1 MSAIRIAELTRL
13 YRARYGDV
21 LPNNDKSRELIDI
34 VAQHMIC
41 LTGHPMKR
49 LFEWCALHSPWLTIP
64 ELSAVLANSAQ
75 HPQSWK
81 ADSMAWKLG
90 LTFADRQTLK
100 IHTIGAI
107 DCNAAQ
113 RRARRKRLDKAR
125 QKRLRAARKE
135 AANETQAIPTP

>member
-13 YRARYGDV
+13 YRARYGEV

-49 LFEWCALHSPWLTIP
+49 LFDWSTLRAPWMTLP
-64 ELSAVLANSAQ
+64 ELSSILADVAQ

-81 ADSMAWKLG
+81 ADSLAWKLG

-100 IHTIGAI
+100 IHTIGAV
-107 DCNAAQ
+107 DCNASQ
-113 RRARRKRLDKAR
+113 RRARRKRLAKQR
-125 QKRLRAARKE
+125 YKRLRKAQKQAAI
-135 AANETQAIPTP
+135 ETQAATTP